1 MAYESPSIT
10 IGTLTA
16 AADLSA
22 KQYHFVKLASA
33 TTVNVCTA
41 ITDLP
46 IGILQNNPD
55 TAGDQ
60 CVVQIFGISKVV
72 ADGTITAGRWMGTS
86 SDSQAAG
93 ITPGSDTT
101 VYVMG
106 QAIQAASAGETF
118 TMFLNP
124 SNCRAA

>member
-1 MAYESPSIT
+1 MAYESPQIT
-10 IGTLTA
+10 LGTLTA

-46 IGILQNNPD
+46 IGILQNKPD
-55 TAGDQ
+55 ASGKQAIIT
-60 CVVQIFGISKVV
+60 IFGISKVV

>member
-1 MAYESPSIT
+1 MAYESPSINL
-10 IGTLTA
+10 GTLTA
-16 AADLSA
+16 AADLSS
-22 KQYHFVKLASA
+22 KQYYFVKLASA
-33 TTVNVCTA
+33 TTVNVCSA

-46 IGILQNNPD
+46 IGILQNNPESGEQ
-55 TAGDQ
+55 A
-60 CVVQIFGISKVV
+60 VVQIFGISKVV

-86 SDSQAAG
+86 ADSQAAG

>member
-1 MAYESPSIT
+1 MAYESPGIDL
-10 IGTLTA
+10 GTLTA
-16 AADLSA
+16 AADLSSS
-22 KQYHFVKLASA
+22 QYYFVKLASA
-33 TTVNVCTA
+33 TTVNVCSA

-46 IGILQNNPD
+46 IGILQNTPTSGQAAD
-55 TAGDQ
+55 
-60 CVVQIFGISKVV
+60 VRIFGVSKAS
-72 ADGTITAGRWMGTS
+72 ADGTITAGRWISTS
-86 SDSQAAG
+86 ADSQAAG

-101 VYVMG
+101 QYVMG

>member
-1 MAYESPSIT
+1 MAYNSPSME

-16 AADLSA
+16 AADLSD
-22 KQYHFVKLASA
+22 KQFHFVKLASA

-46 IGILQNNPD
+46 IGILLNNPD

-60 CVVQIFGISKVV
+60 CIVQIFGIAKVV